1 MVFVEEK
8 SVLTK
13 NKKNIVWQTTYQIAA
28 IIIPFIT
35 APYIA
40 RVLGANNSGIY
51 SYTFSIVNYFM
62 MFSMLGIDY
71 YGNRSIAA
79 VRDDREKTNLIF
91 SQIFVAHI
99 IFASIVLCFYLAFA
113 GVFGGIYRTLYFIQ
127 TFFIIGELLNINWLF
142 AGLGEFKITV
152 IRNLAIKV
160 LTLVAIFIFVKTK
173 DDLWSYTLIMSL
185 GTAISTSAVW
195 IVRSK
200 YVSFTSVNLKD
211 SLKHLKPLFKL
222 YIAILASSIMRLID
236 KTMLGAMDKMSE
248 LGCYEYAEKII
259 KMPLAIITAVG
270 VVMMSSSS
278 NLLANGKED
287 SVKKTIS
294 KTFEFVSIFCSLF
307 VCGVLAYGND
317 FSTYYLG
324 DEYVLTGSI
333 LSILSIGLVFSG
345 WNDVL
350 RTQYYIPKQKDNYYI
365 TSIIIAAVTNVI
377 LNLIMIPVLGAI
389 GAAIATVASYFLITV
404 FELFF
409 AKSDIGVFKLLLRAA
424 PVLMLGLVSFL
435 LSFVWKIVFPASLW
449 SLVIQIGIFSIE
461 FLAVLVLYLLLTK
474 QLSFVKQLFCKK

>member
-1 MVFVEEK
+1 
-8 SVLTK
+8 
-13 NKKNIVWQTTYQIAA
+13 
-28 IIIPFIT
+28 
-35 APYIA
+35 
-40 RVLGANNSGIY
+40 
-51 SYTFSIVNYFM
+51 
-62 MFSMLGIDY
+62 
-71 YGNRSIAA
+71 
-79 VRDDREKTNLIF
+79 
-91 SQIFVAHI
+91 
-99 IFASIVLCFYLAFA
+99 
-113 GVFGGIYRTLYFIQ
+113 
-127 TFFIIGELLNINWLF
+127 
-142 AGLGEFKITV
+142 
-152 IRNLAIKV
+152 
-160 LTLVAIFIFVKTK
+160 
-173 DDLWSYTLIMSL
+173 MSL

-287 SVKKTIS
+287 SVKKTIF

-307 VCGVLAYGND
+307 VFGVLAYGND

-333 LSILSIGLVFSG
+333 LSILSIGLVFSS

-409 AKSDIGVFKLLLRAA
+409 AKSDIRVFKLLLRAA